1 LRGILKRFIVR
12 NQSPAS
18 GPKAYIPEGGPGF
31 QRWNKQEVSAMI
43 ANHKSH
49 RVLTVFFLTVMF
61 FLIAQTFSFAAKDK
75 KKKYVMTEVELQSE
89 LMSYA
94 DRFVS
99 IISQA
104 YEDYD
109 ELKPKSDARHV
120 ILGDLVFSLSSVYT
134 IAAQPNPQVGLLDM
148 VAMTTLGRIIYEDN
162 MRRKYGKSTDV
173 LVAGFRQM
181 EKDIWRIAAKVLT
194 KEQQAELRQLILL
207 WHKNN
212 PDKVVYNYLRF
223 SDFAAQRR
231 NSTLVKKSQTGGL
244 FKTVQEVTQQV
255 EETRMLAERGI
266 FLATRLPLLT
276 GNFAEI
282 WMSQLLVSPEA
293 NKILADIHT
302 VSTVS
307 ERMATVAE
315 QLPDQLMKDISKLR
329 WQTVNQVMKGID
341 EWSEKTLNDVFAR
354 VAIERGEFISQFMNR
369 LIGEQ
374 RNLLE
379 AILSEEQQATGLVT
393 ELRKAIEGG
402 NTLLL
407 TANTLSEKFNVGQ
420 PSAKPKDSKPFDI
433 KEYQDTIAEVTT
445 LVETTNQLV
454 GTVGLEKLLPELIK
468 AIDQVGNEGEELID
482 HSFRQAVLLILI
494 AMGAYV
500 IARLIYNYLNKKL
513 INPS

>member
-1 LRGILKRFIVR
+1 
-12 NQSPAS
+12 
-18 GPKAYIPEGGPGF
+18 
-31 QRWNKQEVSAMI
+31 MI
-43 ANHKSH
+43 FNHPSH
-49 RVLTVFFLTVMF
+49 RILTVLFLTVIFFLTT
-61 FLIAQTFSFAAKDK
+61 QTFSFAAQKDK

-104 YEDYD
+104 YEDFD
-109 ELKPKSDARHV
+109 ELKPKPAARHV

-134 IAAQPNPQVGLLDM
+134 IAAEPNPQVGLLDM
-148 VAMTTLGRIIYEDN
+148 VAVTTLGRIIYEDN
-162 MRRKYGKSTDV
+162 IRRKYGKSTDV
-173 LVAGFRQM
+173 LVVGFRQM

-231 NSTLVKKSQTGGL
+231 NSTLVKKTQTGGL

-266 FLATRLPLLT
+266 FLATRLPLLM
-276 GNFAEI
+276 GNFAEV
-282 WMSQLLVSPEA
+282 WMSQLLVSPET

-329 WQTVNQVMKGID
+329 WNTVNQVMKGID
-341 EWSEKTLNDVFAR
+341 EWSEKTLNDVMAR
-354 VAIERGEFISQFMNR
+354 VAIEREAFISQFMDR

-374 RNLLE
+374 KIALE
-379 AILSEEQQATGLVT
+379 AIMTEEQQITGLVT

-407 TANTLSEKFNVGQ
+407 TANTLTEKFNVDK
-420 PSAKPKDSKPFDI
+420 PSPEPKDSKPFDI

-445 LVETTNQLV
+445 LVESTNQLF
-454 GTVGLEKLLPELIK
+454 GTVGLEELLPQLVK
-468 AIDQVGNEGEELID
+468 AIDQVGNEGEEIID
-482 HSFRQAVLLILI
+482 HSFRQGVLFILI

-500 IARLIYNYLNKKL
+500 IARLIYNFLNKKL
-513 INPS
+513 IIPS

>member
-1 LRGILKRFIVR
+1 MISNPPSQRIL
-12 NQSPAS
+12 A
-18 GPKAYIPEGGPGF
+18 
-31 QRWNKQEVSAMI
+31 
-43 ANHKSH
+43 
-49 RVLTVFFLTVMF
+49 VLFLTVMF
-61 FLIAQTFSFAAKDK
+61 FLMAQTYSQAAKKDK
-75 KKKYVMTEVELQSE
+75 NKDYVMTEVELQSE

-99 IISQA
+99 IITQA
-104 YEDYD
+104 MDDFET
-109 ELKPKSDARHV
+109 LNPKPQAHRV
-120 ILGDLVFSLSSVYT
+120 ILSDLVYSLSSVYT
-134 IAAQPNPQVGLLDM
+134 IAAEPNPQVGLLDM

-162 MRRKYGKSTDV
+162 MRRRYGKSTEV
-173 LVAGFRQM
+173 LAAGFRQV

-207 WHKNN
+207 WRKNN
-212 PDKVVYNYLRF
+212 PDMVVYNYLRF

-231 NSTLVKKSQTGGL
+231 NSTLVKKVQTGGL

-266 FLATRLPLLT
+266 FLGTRLPLLT
-276 GNFAEI
+276 GNFAEV
-282 WMSQLLVSPEA
+282 WMSELLVSPET

-315 QLPDQLMKDISKLR
+315 QLPDKLVKDISKLR
-329 WQTVNQVMKGID
+329 WRTVNQVMKGID
-341 EWSEKTLNDVFAR
+341 EWSEKTLNDVMAR
-354 VAIERGEFISQFMNR
+354 VAIEREAFISQFMDR

-374 RNLLE
+374 KNVLE
-379 AILSEEQQATGLVT
+379 AILIEEQQATGLVT

-402 NTLLL
+402 NNLLL
-407 TANTLSEKFNVGQ
+407 TANTLTEKFNVDK
-420 PSAKPKDSKPFDI
+420 PSAEPKDSKPFDI
-433 KEYQDTIAEVTT
+433 KEYQDTIAQVTT

-454 GTVGLEKLLPELIK
+454 DTVGLEELLPQLVK
-468 AIDQVGNEGEELID
+468 AIDQVGNEGEEIID
-482 HSFRQAVLLILI
+482 HSFRQGVLFILI

-500 IARLIYNYLNKKL
+500 IARLIYNFLNMKL

>member
-1 LRGILKRFIVR
+1 MSFH
-12 NQSPAS
+12 
-18 GPKAYIPEGGPGF
+18 
-31 QRWNKQEVSAMI
+31 
-43 ANHKSH
+43 HKSH
-49 RVLTVFFLTVMF
+49 RVSMLFLLTFVFFLAS
-61 FLIAQTFSFAAKDK
+61 LSIGYSAKSDK
-75 KKKYVMTEVELQSE
+75 NIGYVITEVELQSE

-94 DRFVS
+94 DRFAS
-99 IISQA
+99 IITQA
-104 YEDYD
+104 LEDF
-109 ELKPKSDARHV
+109 ETLNPKPQARQV
-120 ILGDLVFSLSSVYT
+120 ILSDLVYSISAVYT
-134 IAAQPNPQVGLLDM
+134 IAAEPNPQVGLLDM
-148 VAMTTLGRIIYEDN
+148 VAVTTLGRMIYEEN
-162 MRRKYGKSTDV
+162 IRRKYGKSTQV
-173 LVAGFRQM
+173 LAAGYRQM
-181 EKDIWRIAAKVLT
+181 EKDIWSITAKVLT
-194 KEQQAELRQLILL
+194 SEQRGELRQLILL
-207 WHKNN
+207 WRKNN

-231 NSTLVKKSQTGGL
+231 NSTLVKRVQSGGL

-276 GNFAEI
+276 GNFAEV
-282 WMSQLLVSPEA
+282 WMSQLLVSPET

-374 RNLLE
+374 KNAFE
-379 AILSEEQQATGLVT
+379 AIMIEEQQATALVT
-393 ELRKAIEGG
+393 EIRKTIEGS

-407 TANTLSEKFNVGQ
+407 TVNTLTEKFNVGE
-420 PSAKPKDSKPFDI
+420 PSPEPKDSKPFDI

-454 GTVGLEKLLPELIK
+454 GTVGLEKLLPELVK
-468 AIDQVGNEGEELID
+468 AVDQVGNEGEELID
-482 HSFRQAVLLILI
+482 HSFRQGILLILI

-500 IARLIYNYLNKKL
+500 VARLVYNYLNKKL
-513 INPS
+513 IESRV